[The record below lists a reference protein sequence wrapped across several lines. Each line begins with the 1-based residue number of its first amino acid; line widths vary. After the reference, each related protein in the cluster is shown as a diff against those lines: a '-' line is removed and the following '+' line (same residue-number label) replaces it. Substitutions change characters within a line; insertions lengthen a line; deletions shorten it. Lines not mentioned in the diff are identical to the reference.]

1 MLNFLLI
8 FLNSLISSEV
18 DFEKK
23 LLSNNLTT
31 NNYEILNSITSR
43 LFWIAENPLKIAI
56 LIVTLIT
63 KIKSKFNALEAEWS
77 MINQMYIQLI
87 STIID
92 NTKDFED
99 IKTLFYDHWYNK
111 CQVIDLIAQNNMWSI
126 LQNAKVDLILED
138 IWLGPYEYNILLT
151 QYSVM
156 SAIVSPYLLGKMRFF
171 SHVPFQNEAV
181 PRLTVRSS
189 DLIL

>member
-63 KIKSKFNALEAEWS
+63 KIKSKFNALEAE
-77 MINQMYIQLI
+77 
-87 STIID
+87 
-92 NTKDFED
+92 
-99 IKTLFYDHWYNK
+99 
-111 CQVIDLIAQNNMWSI
+111 
-126 LQNAKVDLILED
+126 
-138 IWLGPYEYNILLT
+138 
-151 QYSVM
+151 
-156 SAIVSPYLLGKMRFF
+156 
-171 SHVPFQNEAV
+171 
-181 PRLTVRSS
+181 
-189 DLIL
+189 